1 MLMELAEVVLYAMWK
16 QANDEGR
23 HLLVDKEAVADAMA
37 DIDGYDRHVH
47 LTKVGPAEL
56 RVQFG

>member
-1 MLMELAEVVLYAMWK
+1 MLDMAEVVLYAMWK
-16 QANDEGR
+16 QATQEGR
-23 HLLVDKEAVADAMA
+23 VLLVDKEAVAEAMA

-47 LTKVGPAEL
+47 LATSGTHEL